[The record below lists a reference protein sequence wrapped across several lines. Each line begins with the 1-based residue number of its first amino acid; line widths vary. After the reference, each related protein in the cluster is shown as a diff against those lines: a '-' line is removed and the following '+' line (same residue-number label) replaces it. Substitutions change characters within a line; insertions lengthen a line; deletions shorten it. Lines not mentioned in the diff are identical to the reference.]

1 MTTLHSPCIGSKTS
15 TFAILDKHPPDLY
28 NIDIAT
34 LIGVTLS
41 IQIENLTPEQVEML
55 DAMWAC
61 ESSEEYLDWY
71 NLLDEQDQ
79 AMADVLQRLV
89 ILETMEEMLEE
100 VGSHYMDVRAYLKKF
115 QL

>member
-1 MTTLHSPCIGSKTS
+1 M
-15 TFAILDKHPPDLY
+15 
-28 NIDIAT
+28 
-34 LIGVTLS
+34 S
-41 IQIENLTPEQVEML
+41 IKIENLTPEQVEML

-71 NLLDEQDQ
+71 NLLDAKDQD
-79 AMADVLQRLV
+79 MADVLQRLI

-100 VGSHYMDVRAYLKKF
+100 VSDDYMDVRAYLKKF